1 MDPAIEFPAAMV
13 SGTGIAGAGERSSP
27 GPDRATVPR
36 RIRLQGNQGPAGAG
50 CCQRMAERPAA
61 GLAGKARTGTPAAVQ
76 RSPAKTGLSSRR
88 VTAYGDP
95 DPTTLRRQRHSAH
108 CDGTGAGAGPH
119 PGAEYAPGSDYA
131 GSGRV
136 LARSVPA
143 REARAATQISTA

>member
-13 SGTGIAGAGERSSP
+13 SGTGIAGAGERIAP
-27 GPDRATVPR
+27 RPDRATVPR

-50 CCQRMAERPAA
+50 RCQRLAERPAA
-61 GLAGKARTGTPAAVQ
+61 GLARKARTGTAASLQ
-76 RSPAKTGLSSRR
+76 RPLAKTCLSSRR

-108 CDGTGAGAGPH
+108 CDGARASAGPY

-136 LARSVPA
+136 LARAVPA
-143 REARAATQISTA
+143 REARVATQISTA